1 MNEQEKR
8 IVEMAVELVPRMS
21 DEEKARL
28 LGYMEGIASVIRRE
42 EKAENRPAS

>member
-8 IVEMAVELVPRMS
+8 IVEMAGELVPRMS

-28 LGYMEGIASVIRRE
+28 LGYMEGIASVLRRE
-42 EKAENRPAS
+42 NGTEDRPAS